1 MFTNFYHGSF
11 RRTLTAFTTMFD
23 NIEITLDNKKTITVP
38 LHYAQR
44 EKFMEVVEK
53 IGDKTSPIKNV
64 TMPIMGFEMSSLNPS
79 PERAKNQMH
88 KISNLNDKKEFMY
101 NRVPWEVSFELYI
114 ATKKLD
120 DSFKIVEQILPT
132 FSPGLAIKVKDFPK
146 FSGESSM
153 IFDLT
158 SASMDIQYE
167 DDYSDVRHILWNI
180 SFTVKTYLY
189 RDIKQSERIQNVLIN
204 VSKINEEKDPLAK
217 FMTFMEN
224 NEIVTKV
231 NENG

>member
-11 RRTLTAFTTMFD
+11 KRTLTAFTTMFD

-53 IGDKTSPIKNV
+53 IGDKTAPIKNV
-64 TMPIMGFEMSSLNPS
+64 TMPIMGFEMTAFNPA
-79 PERAKNQMH
+79 PERAKNQLH
-88 KISNLNDKKEFMY
+88 KITNLNNDKEFMY
-101 NRVPWEVSFELYI
+101 NRVPWDVTFELYI

-132 FSPGLAIKVKDFPK
+132 FSPGLTVKVKDFPK
-146 FSGESSM
+146 FSGESNM
-153 IFDLT
+153 VFDLT
-158 SASMDIQYE
+158 SASMNIQYE
-167 DDYSDVRHILWNI
+167 DDFSDVRHILWNI

-204 VSKINEEKDPLAK
+204 VSEMNDEKDPLAK
-217 FMTFMEN
+217 FLTFMEN
-224 NEIVTKV
+224 NKIVTKV
-231 NENG
+231 DENE